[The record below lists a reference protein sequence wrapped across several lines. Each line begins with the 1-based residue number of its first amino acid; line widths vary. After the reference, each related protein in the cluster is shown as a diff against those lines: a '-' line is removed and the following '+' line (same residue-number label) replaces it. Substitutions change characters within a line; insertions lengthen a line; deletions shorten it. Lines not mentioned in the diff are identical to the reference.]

1 MLIMNLFVVLYLI
14 CVKEYFVNFVSVMMF
29 VFFYLF
35 GSVLCICCVSM
46 VVKFIC
52 LMFYISV
59 FLRFF
64 IYLIYDS

>member
-59 FLRFF
+59 FLRFL

>member
-14 CVKEYFVNFVSVMMF
+14 CVKEYCVNFVSVMMF

>member
-14 CVKEYFVNFVSVMMF
+14 CVKEYCVNFVSVMMF

-35 GSVLCICCVSM
+35 DSVLCICCVSM

-64 IYLIYDS
+64 IYLIYDG